1 MWQKLAGS
9 LLLIAYVAGFLPLE
23 KAFPAIDPHITRIL
37 AIGFWWTAVALASL
51 DWILEH
57 FIESAAVTTSGLLI
71 DIPKISEPHLPA
83 DDAHDFVLT
92 RLRAEADAEKSP
104 LSALQLQFLDYSRI
118 ASDEDAKAVEQEFY
132 KQENYWKFK
141 KQIINLLRLAI
152 QKDRKEN
159 PDNWRKYRHLLR
171 DLKKGKRDQQLALL
185 LERAIL
191 DARINDEKFLDYFL
205 YIVIGIAVVA
215 LLLFALSFTGGS
227 HN

>member
-1 MWQKLAGS
+1 M
-9 LLLIAYVAGFLPLE
+9 
-23 KAFPAIDPHITRIL
+23 
-37 AIGFWWTAVALASL
+37 ALASL

>member
-1 MWQKLAGS
+1 MLQMRRLNTKERQRTINSHFLMAFYYAILFYHERHRHTFFSFYCLGVTVLILILILWIVFVTPRVWQKLAGS

-23 KAFPAIDPHITRIL
+23 KAFPTIDPHITRTL

-57 FIESAAVTTSGLLI
+57 FIESAPVTTPGLLI
-71 DIPKISEPHLPA
+71 DIPKISGPHLPA

-118 ASDEDAKAVEQEFY
+118 ASEEDAKAVEEEFY
-132 KQENYWKFK
+132 KQENYWEFK
-141 KQIINLLRLAI
+141 KQIIHLLTLAI

-159 PDNWRKYRHLLR
+159 PDNWRK
-171 DLKKGKRDQQLALL
+171 
-185 LERAIL
+185 
-191 DARINDEKFLDYFL
+191 
-205 YIVIGIAVVA
+205 
-215 LLLFALSFTGGS
+215 
-227 HN
+227 